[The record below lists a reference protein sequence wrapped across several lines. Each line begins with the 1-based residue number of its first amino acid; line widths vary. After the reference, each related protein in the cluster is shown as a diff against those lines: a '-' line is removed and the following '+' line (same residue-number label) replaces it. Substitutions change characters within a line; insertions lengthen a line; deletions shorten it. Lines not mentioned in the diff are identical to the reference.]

1 MPRFSI
7 ITPVYNPPRDAFEAC
22 VVSVLNQSLTDWE
35 WCLANDASSHGWVSN
50 RLLELQ
56 QADSRIR
63 VMNRPVN
70 GGIVAASN
78 DAISLAQGD
87 FLVLLDNDDELHQD
101 ALLLV
106 AEAIEKEPLT
116 DYVYSDE
123 DKLSQEGVRFDA
135 FAKPVWSPERLLAQ
149 NYTSHLSVLRRSLVD
164 SVGRFRPGFEGSQ
177 DYDLVLR
184 VVEKARHV
192 AHVPHVLYHWR
203 TLPTSTASS
212 AAAKPYAFVAAL
224 KAVREHLERCGTQA
238 EVTEAGPSLA
248 RVRRTES
255 RHPLIS
261 IVIATDWSSRRIFG
275 VETLL
280 ATNVM
285 ASLSKVTTYN
295 NYEVVLVVPPNSDD
309 TVLSR
314 TISLM
319 EQPVRVIHGSD
330 AVDLGQYLNAGLIAA
345 RSRFAV
351 LLDQR
356 CELVDGDWLTT
367 LLGYTERN
375 SVAAVAPL
383 LVDEF
388 GSLLSAGLGF
398 SPEPH
403 NIGHGRHHSDL
414 GPVGMLAIAREC
426 YGVSTR
432 CALVDVEAIK
442 SVGGFSP
449 DFFADARDYDLAAK
463 LHSKGLHAII
473 TPLSHVRVFD
483 GMHTKTREV
492 EVLSQRWHHQ
502 YGHDPYT
509 RIDTRAPSPVVVS
522 GGQTLI
528 ATNAP

>member
-1 MPRFSI
+1 MPTFSI
-7 ITPVYNPPRDAFEAC
+7 ITPVFNPPRDAFESC
-22 VVSVLNQSLTDWE
+22 VASVLNQSMTDWE
-35 WCLANDASSHGWVSN
+35 WCLANDASSHEWVSD
-50 RLLELQ
+50 RLSELQ
-56 QADSRIR
+56 LADSRIR
-63 VMNRPVN
+63 VMNRPSN

-78 DAISLAQGD
+78 DAISIAQGD

-106 AEAIEKEPLT
+106 AEAIEKEPHT

-123 DKLSQEGVRFDA
+123 DKLTPEGVRFDG
-135 FAKPVWSPERLLAQ
+135 FAKPTWSPERLLAQ

-164 SVGRFRPGFEGSQ
+164 SVGRFRSGFDGSQ

-184 VVEKARHV
+184 VVERARHI

-212 AAAKPYAFVAAL
+212 ASAKPYAFLAAL
-224 KAVREHLERCGTQA
+224 KAVRGHLERCGTSA

-248 RVRRTES
+248 RVRRS
-255 RHPLIS
+255 ISHHPLVS
-261 IVIATDWSSRRIFG
+261 IVIATDLRSRRIFG
-275 VETLL
+275 VDTVL
-280 ATNVM
+280 ATNLI

-295 NYEVVLVVPPNSDD
+295 NYEVVLVVPPQSDE
-309 TVLSR
+309 TL
-314 TISLM
+314 ISKMASIL
-319 EQPVRVIHGSD
+319 EQPVQVLHGD
-330 AVDLGQYLNAGLIAA
+330 DTVDLGQYLNIGLIAA
-345 RSRFAV
+345 RSRHAV
-351 LLDQR
+351 LLDQH
-356 CELVDGDWLTT
+356 CELIDGDWLAT
-367 LLGYTERN
+367 LLGYIGRD

-388 GSLLSAGLGF
+388 GSLLSAGIGF

-403 NIGHGRHHSDL
+403 NIGFGRHHSDL

-432 CALVDVEAIK
+432 CALVDVEAVK

-449 DFFADARDYDLAAK
+449 AFSTIARDFDLAAK
-463 LHSKGLHAII
+463 LHSKGLHAIV

-483 GMHTKTREV
+483 SMSIEDV
-492 EVLSQRWHHQ
+492 ELDVLSHRWQHQ

-509 RIDTRAPSPVVVS
+509 RIDTRVLSPALVS
-522 GGQTLI
+522 S
-528 ATNAP
+528 